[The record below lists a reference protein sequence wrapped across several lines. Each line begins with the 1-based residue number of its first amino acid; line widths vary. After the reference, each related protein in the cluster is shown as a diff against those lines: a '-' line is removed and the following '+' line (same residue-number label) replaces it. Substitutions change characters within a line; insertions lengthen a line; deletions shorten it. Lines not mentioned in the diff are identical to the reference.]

1 MYGFGYGLTIRRRS
15 SAVYEPEALALFA
28 WMAAEGATG
37 AAALLDFAGQKYGF
51 SSAAGVPRWGS
62 VAADMVFSRASA
74 AGRWPAAG
82 PYEMVGSDVLR
93 YDHDPVTRAP
103 QGVRVENSGTNFL
116 TQSEFPN
123 GITDTSNLGGATA
136 VADIEGGRTGIR
148 LDNTSINAFA
158 YKSASLTVGQ
168 PYAFSVFVE
177 TEDGQPPVFPSATT
191 SDPGNTFAV
200 IMENSSVGINPQAF
214 AVQRVGNK
222 LWRVGGFK
230 AAAVATSVTNVGV
243 LQYQT
248 NQQRRIKVTGFQLET
263 GAIASSY
270 IVTGASAVTR
280 AAERLYLDLPF
291 DPASE
296 GVTILWDGVLPTST
310 ALTPIAFG
318 ILPPSGVLN
327 RIQLYCTGN
336 LFIARGLT
344 NTGAE
349 WAPLL
354 SRPFVARERRRI
366 AIRITPSAIAISQN
380 GDAVTSAGLIGPI
393 PTGMTRLEIGNLFG
407 SSQWGS
413 TISRAAIWKGAPFN
427 DAQMR
432 ELSAI

>member
-1 MYGFGYGLTIRRRS
+1 VTVLLGAAPSIIGPSEVG
-15 SAVYEPEALALFA
+15 A
-28 WMAAEGATG
+28 WMAAKGAPG
-37 AAALLDFAGQKYGF
+37 AAALLDFAGERYGF
-51 SSAAGVPRWGS
+51 RSSEGVPRWGS
-62 VAADMVFSRASA
+62 VAADMVFTRASA
-74 AGRWPAAG
+74 AGRWSSAG
-82 PYEMVGSDVLR
+82 EYEMVGNNVLR

-103 QGVRVENSGTNFL
+103 LGVRVENSGTNFL

-123 GITDTSNLGGATA
+123 GITDTSNRGGATA

-270 IVTGASAVTR
+270 IVTGASVVTR
-280 AAERLYLDLPF
+280 AADWLYFDLPF
-291 DPASE
+291 DPAGE
-296 GVTILWDGVLPTST
+296 GVTVLFDGITPPSFTPAAVAMTLIRAGSLDRLQLYATTGNFGPIGIYKNGTVWGPVST
-310 ALTPIAFG
+310 WRLFVPGARRRVVMRLTPSSLA
-318 ILPPSGVLN
+318 
-327 RIQLYCTGN
+327 
-336 LFIARGLT
+336 
-344 NTGAE
+344 
-349 WAPLL
+349 W
-354 SRPFVARERRRI
+354 
-366 AIRITPSAIAISQN
+366 SQN
-380 GDAVTSAGLIGPI
+380 GDAVTTSALLGAI
-393 PTGMTRLEIGNLFG
+393 PADMTRLEVGTVTGGNH
-407 SSQWGS
+407 WRS
-413 TISRAAIWKGAPFN
+413 TISRIAVWKGAPFT

-432 ELSAI
+432 EISAI